1 LSDPQSHGFKE
12 HGLMLYL
19 SPSLYMGFIKL
30 QGDKGLGRSFAGL
43 LAFNEGMHELGYIQ
57 DSEYE
62 ANKIKYSR
70 KLVPEVPAKPLTLQ
84 EQAAKNE
91 RDSLA
96 RAFGSVVEQWDM
108 AHVDPH
114 WKEKWLA
121 KAEKHQ
127 DTIPAAKHLIEMVN
141 KKVKVIVQEGLLCQ
155 T

>member
-1 LSDPQSHGFKE
+1 MSESQGHGFKE

-43 LAFNEGMHELGYIQ
+43 LAFNEGMHKLGYIQ
-57 DSEYE
+57 DAEYE
-62 ANKIKYSR
+62 ANKVKYSR

-84 EQAAKNE
+84 EQASKKE

-96 RAFGSVVEQWDM
+96 RAFGSVIEQWNM
-108 AHVDPH
+108 THGDPL

-121 KAEKHQ
+121 KAEKYK
-127 DTIPAAKHLIEMVN
+127 DTIPAAQQLLDMVAE
-141 KKVKVIVQEGLLCQ
+141 KVIMQEGL
-155 T
+155 